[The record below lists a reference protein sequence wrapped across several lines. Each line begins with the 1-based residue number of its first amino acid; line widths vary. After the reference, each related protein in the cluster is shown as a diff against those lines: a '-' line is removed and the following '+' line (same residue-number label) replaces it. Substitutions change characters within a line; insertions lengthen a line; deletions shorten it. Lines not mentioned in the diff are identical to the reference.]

1 MQILKAVVEPLI
13 EQALAQV
20 GITNDHWRSM
30 LAPSREL
37 DQGDLS
43 LPCFPFAKQLG
54 KAPPA
59 IAEAVAEAMATHEA
73 VGEVNAVG
81 GYLNIKASPIWL
93 ASTILQSP
101 QTHGHPFGQCQPTG
115 RKILIEHTSANPN
128 GPFHVGRARNAILG
142 DSLVRLHRLYGN
154 EVRAEYYVDDM
165 GKQVGVLA
173 WALKHLSHEEVEATL
188 KGREA
193 LNPKWKG
200 KADHERVRWY
210 QAAQVIRQERAD
222 KEAIEQEIGRMVH
235 ASEHGDQDVLDDFQ
249 ADSMHIYT
257 LVFHGS
263 HSMYNNE

>member
-101 QTHGHPFGQCQPTG
+101 QTHGHPFGQ
-115 RKILIEHTSANPN
+115 SANLPDARSSSN
-128 GPFHVGRARNAILG
+128 TPRPTQMGPSTSGRARNAIL
-142 DSLVRLHRLYGN
+142 R
-154 EVRAEYYVDDM
+154 
-165 GKQVGVLA
+165 
-173 WALKHLSHEEVEATL
+173 
-188 KGREA
+188 
-193 LNPKWKG
+193 
-200 KADHERVRWY
+200 
-210 QAAQVIRQERAD
+210 
-222 KEAIEQEIGRMVH
+222 
-235 ASEHGDQDVLDDFQ
+235 
-249 ADSMHIYT
+249 
-257 LVFHGS
+257 
-263 HSMYNNE
+263 